1 MDRFE
6 IRKGEAPVGSE
17 AVAYHF
23 LLNENN
29 PSSKTVAQG
38 RLRVT
43 NQRVCFTEHLTGSLD
58 MDINLDKVTFSAR
71 TTSLILHTKSGKQY
85 KFTGQKIRKIRKMLL
100 SLAVE
105 EQEAPKGFPIGK
117 ILMSAL
123 LVFVIACV
131 AIFIISIVLY

>member
-1 MDRFE
+1 VDKFE
-6 IRKGEAPVGSE
+6 IRKGEAPIGSE

-58 MDINLDKVTFSAR
+58 VDVNLNEVTFSAR
-71 TTSLILHTKSGKQY
+71 TTALILYTKSGKQY

-100 SLAVE
+100 SLGME
-105 EQEAPKGFPIGK
+105 EKEAPKGFPIGK
-117 ILMSAL
+117 ILMIAL